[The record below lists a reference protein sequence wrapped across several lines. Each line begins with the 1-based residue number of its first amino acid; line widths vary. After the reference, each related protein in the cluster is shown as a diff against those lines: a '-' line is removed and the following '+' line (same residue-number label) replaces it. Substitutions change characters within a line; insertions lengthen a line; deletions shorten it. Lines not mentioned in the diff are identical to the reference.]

1 MEERNICID
10 AEKQGG
16 RETDRQTETEKK
28 SVNHYMC
35 SQANTSPETLVNEDP
50 CSHFPTGDFTYTFA
64 KKKPYMLLTEDFL
77 D

>member
-1 MEERNICID
+1 MHRRRE
-10 AEKQGG
+10 AG
-16 RETDRQTETEKK
+16 RQRDGQTNRETEKK
-28 SVNHYMC
+28 YVNRYMC